1 MTKKKSF
8 TTKKIDVEALFEAT
22 CRRLLW
28 EYTSTPEE
36 EADIKHSRH
45 VRTLMPL
52 AALVRDDGS
61 EKTAILYSPE
71 DVDKLLRT
79 YKDADE
85 RRGGDSSFYW
95 KKIKLTEKSIEGA
108 IRGVIQIREP
118 GQPCWDAWEV
128 IASAGPGGADIARTI
143 YGLGYAMSPS
153 GVIMPDRGTVSAPAK
168 AAWARVASKGDRYAL
183 PLDDIDDPQTSDP
196 QDDCKLYRG
205 KSKNT
210 DPKDNPALQNA
221 YQAQGWEKGMLNY
234 LTAAHE
240 SFIDDLRREDP
251 KLSSTLEKYL
261 TLSIHAY
268 FKHHYPGGAGD

>member
-1 MTKKKSF
+1 
-8 TTKKIDVEALFEAT
+8 
-22 CRRLLW
+22 
-28 EYTSTPEE
+28 
-36 EADIKHSRH
+36 
-45 VRTLMPL
+45 
-52 AALVRDDGS
+52 
-61 EKTAILYSPE
+61 
-71 DVDKLLRT
+71 
-79 YKDADE
+79 
-85 RRGGDSSFYW
+85 
-95 KKIKLTEKSIEGA
+95 
-108 IRGVIQIREP
+108 
-118 GQPCWDAWEV
+118 
-128 IASAGPGGADIARTI
+128 
-143 YGLGYAMSPS
+143 
-153 GVIMPDRGTVSAPAK
+153 
-168 AAWARVASKGDRYAL
+168 VASKGDRYAL
-183 PLDDIDDPQTSDP
+183 PLDDIDNPQTPDP